1 MPTAN
6 NPSSEAEIK
15 ALIEKNVEAIRAKD
29 IAEAISDHAP
39 NVLLFDVINPLRY
52 SGLDALKD
60 RLNDWFSS
68 FQGSIGY
75 ELQDLNITASEDVA
89 FCHCLNQ
96 VKGTK
101 TDGVAIEMWWR
112 ATVCY
117 RKIDGRWLVTHAHS
131 SVPFNTE
138 NGQAS
143 LDLQP

>member
-15 ALIEKNVEAIRAKD
+15 ALIEKNVEAIRARD
-29 IAEAISDHAP
+29 IAGATSDHAP
-39 NVLLFDVINPLRY
+39 DVLLFDVINPLRY
-52 SGLDALKD
+52 SGTDALNA

-68 FQGSIGY
+68 FQGPIGY
-75 ELQDLNITASEDVA
+75 ELRDLNIVAGDDVA
-89 FCHCLNQ
+89 FCYSLNQ

-101 TDGVAIEMWWR
+101 TDGVALEMWWR

-117 RKIDGRWLVTHAHS
+117 RKIDGRWLVAHAHS